1 MKFPTLY
8 SAQTNRSWLCLLI
21 FLILLVGNPAIP
33 AHGQSIPEVE
43 EIREDIRNF
52 QQFFLSRF
60 PDVPLDAYHDGVNA
74 LPQYAAKKT
83 TWELLMEYPPYET
96 EMLSAERMWQAT
108 LPSGSS
114 LKKCFVGKPPPTAYP
129 YFFNGTV
136 HTIVG
141 DINRCLTEN
150 GAQELDGMGYQMAL
164 LVAAFK
170 SPWSGQIL
178 DIDYRSSEIR
188 RLYQI
193 GRQYFWAKRGQMNL
207 SCANCHVHNAGNQLR
222 GDVLSAALGH
232 PSSYPA
238 YSTSWSLLGDPMGT
252 LHRRYAQCNKL
263 VGAAP
268 LAAQSQEYI
277 ALEIYQTIMSSGI
290 PIKVPS
296 QRQ

>member
-1 MKFPTLY
+1 MKLITLY
-8 SAQTNRSWLCLLI
+8 SARVSQSWPRLLAI
-21 FLILLVGNPAIP
+21 FILLVGNSSTPT
-33 AHGQSIPEVE
+33 HGQSIPEVE
-43 EIREDIRNF
+43 EIQEDIRDF

-60 PDVPLDAYHDGVNA
+60 PDVPLEAYQDGVNA
-74 LPQYAAKKT
+74 LPQYAAKRMN
-83 TWELLMEYPPYET
+83 WELLMEYPPFET
-96 EMLSAERMWQAT
+96 EMLSAEQMWQAT

-114 LKKCFVGKPPPTAYP
+114 LKQCFVGKPPPTAYP

-136 HTIVG
+136 HTIEG
-141 DINRCLTEN
+141 DINGCLTEN
-150 GAQELDGMGYQMAL
+150 GAEEIDGMGNQMAL

-178 DIDYRSSEIR
+178 DIDYRDSEIR
-188 RLYQI
+188 RLYKI
-193 GRQYFWAKRGQMNL
+193 GQQYFWSKRGQMNL

-232 PSSYPA
+232 ASGYPV

-268 LAAQSQEYI
+268 LAAQSQVYI